1 MVAVVM
7 RFVPYVGPMLSS
19 IFPLLLAFAVD
30 PSWNMLLWTLGLIVA
45 LELISNNIV
54 EPLLYGSSTGLS
66 TLSIIM
72 AATFWTA
79 LWGPIGLI
87 LSTPLTACLLVLA
100 HYIPALK
107 FFEILLGNTPVL
119 DAPQRFYQRLLAD
132 NAEEALELAHA
143 DIEQNLPNDAD
154 ETVMAR
160 KITAFYDGV
169 SLPAMRLFSSL
180 HNDTATA
187 EHRLRINN
195 GLKQFTQEMRDEYPV
210 PATPQHAYPRVL
222 CVAARWE
229 VDSKAADML
238 VHSFQLQSYAAQA
251 WPNPLLQHLSSI
263 DQAQWQDFDVVCV
276 SVFNPQ
282 PGAALRLICRHLRK
296 RWPHLRIMLA
306 TWNADTHKI
315 SASFIERYEV
325 DCVVDNMQALGLH
338 LDKIR
343 LNSTEST
350 AASAPLPRNE
360 DERVSA
366 LDKDKL
372 LAPTLMPLYQ
382 EQIQQARSAFDTAY
396 AQISWV
402 DSDWVYTPASS
413 LLPPDEQ
420 TAEAGVPREH
430 TVCQYLIQQ
439 NSALVIEDT
448 KRDPRFAEQ
457 QEFDQRVRFYAGV
470 PLRDEDGMVLGS
482 LCVMD
487 DKPRQISEEDLDLLQ
502 EMADDLMLALREQNH
517 NGE

>member
-1 MVAVVM
+1 
-7 RFVPYVGPMLSS
+7 
-19 IFPLLLAFAVD
+19 
-30 PSWNMLLWTLGLIVA
+30 
-45 LELISNNIV
+45 
-54 EPLLYGSSTGLS
+54 
-66 TLSIIM
+66 
-72 AATFWTA
+72 
-79 LWGPIGLI
+79 
-87 LSTPLTACLLVLA
+87 
-100 HYIPALK
+100 
-107 FFEILLGNTPVL
+107 
-119 DAPQRFYQRLLAD
+119 
-132 NAEEALELAHA
+132 
-143 DIEQNLPNDAD
+143 
-154 ETVMAR
+154 
-160 KITAFYDGV
+160 
-169 SLPAMRLFSSL
+169 
-180 HNDTATA
+180 
-187 EHRLRINN
+187 
-195 GLKQFTQEMRDEYPV
+195 
-210 PATPQHAYPRVL
+210 
-222 CVAARWE
+222 
-229 VDSKAADML
+229 
-238 VHSFQLQSYAAQA
+238 
-251 WPNPLLQHLSSI
+251 
-263 DQAQWQDFDVVCV
+263 
-276 SVFNPQ
+276 
-282 PGAALRLICRHLRK
+282 
-296 RWPHLRIMLA
+296 MLA
-306 TWNADTHKI
+306 TWNADTRKI
-315 SASFIERYEV
+315 SASFIERYGV
-325 DCVVDNMQALGLH
+325 DCVVDTMQDLGLH

-343 LNSTEST
+343 LNSNEST

-502 EMADDLMLALREQNH
+502 EMADDLMLTLREQNH
-517 NGE
+517 NKD